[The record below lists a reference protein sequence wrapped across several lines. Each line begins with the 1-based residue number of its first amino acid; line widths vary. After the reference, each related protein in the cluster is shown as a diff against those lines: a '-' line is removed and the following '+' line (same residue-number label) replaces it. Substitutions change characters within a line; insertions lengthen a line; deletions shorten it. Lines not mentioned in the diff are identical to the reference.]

1 VDITKI
7 YIRSAMNP
15 WLSDLNRGEVGWEK
29 LITLIDMIFFLQT
42 LSII

>member
-1 VDITKI
+1 VDNTKI
-7 YIRSAMNP
+7 YIRSAVNP

-29 LITLIDMIFFLQT
+29 LITLTDIISSLQT